1 MYLKKSLFQFLVL
14 QKKFKKY
21 YFKISECTVFSMSSV
36 RSGWGAWGPED
47 LRTKIRVLIA
57 S

>member
-14 QKKFKKY
+14 QKKIKEY

-36 RSGWGAWGPED
+36 CSGWGAWGPED
-47 LRTKIRVLIA
+47 LRTKIA